1 MTKIAEEKVKEGAV
15 EEEANPLYET
25 VRRVV
30 LAAVGAVALAQ
41 DEVERF
47 INKMVE
53 RGEIAEKDARKLIKE
68 VSDKRTNRTKGVE
81 KDMEKRFEGLLER
94 LNIPT
99 KSDID
104 DLSEKIAALS
114 TKVDSLKN

>member
-1 MTKIAEEKVKEGAV
+1 MTKKAEEKAKEDTV
-15 EEEANPLYET
+15 EEEVNPLYET
-25 VRRVV
+25 VRRIV
-30 LAAVGAVALAQ
+30 LAAIGAVALAQ

-47 INKMVE
+47 IDKMVE

-68 VSDKRTNRTKGVE
+68 VTDKRAKGAKGVE
-81 KDMEKRFEGLLER
+81 KDVEKRFEGLLER

-104 DLSEKIAALS
+104 ELSEKIATLS
-114 TKVDSLKN
+114 SKVESLKN